1 MKRIRRLRELDQVP
15 VSTSWDAVRSTDPT
29 DDEAPLPA
37 PSRGR
42 RVVVIAVAFG
52 LFAASVGVFL
62 FTWGDDAPAPVV
74 GSPTPGDTGAATSL
88 TITCADGGA
97 RVSASTVALGT
108 EGVVLTIENPAGET
122 FVAMR
127 DPDEAGRSIGL
138 EIVDAG
144 SDRSVIA
151 MQPGQWIV
159 GCFSIQTFTSAEV
172 PVSAYPA
179 AFEVVD
185 PDGNWARI
193 QDASTCG
200 ESLPMPAETA
210 GIDAGLAGPLTG
222 TLLLQTRDD
231 RTGTTS
237 FYSVDADG
245 SDAQRLFPD
254 LVVDEAA
261 FSPDGTR
268 VALVISDSDGDPT
281 VTYAAREDGEIYVAN
296 ADGSDLTRLT
306 DNRASDDILHW
317 TPDGT
322 RLSFRSN
329 RDGELALYTMNADG
343 SDARQITPEGWSAD
357 SHDWWADGSRLVF
370 VGSDGR
376 EDGHGCRGDHE
387 IQVMQ
392 TGDGSITA
400 LTDDEWY
407 EQSPIW
413 SPDGSRI
420 AFSASDQSD
429 YAWEIFTMNADGSD
443 MRRVTDFRGYDA
455 GPVWSPDGSML
466 VFTSDRA
473 HDPDPRSEHQGGLP
487 FVMNADGSGVRPL
500 FTEEQLA
507 EMGIAP
513 SVEVFVEDWRA

>member
-1 MKRIRRLRELDQVP
+1 MYKRQ
-15 VSTSWDAVRSTDPT
+15 
-29 DDEAPLPA
+29 
-37 PSRGR
+37 
-42 RVVVIAVAFG
+42 
-52 LFAASVGVFL
+52 
-62 FTWGDDAPAPVV
+62 
-74 GSPTPGDTGAATSL
+74 
-88 TITCADGGA
+88 
-97 RVSASTVALGT
+97 
-108 EGVVLTIENPAGET
+108 IENPAGDT
-122 FVAMR
+122 YVAMR
-127 DPDEAGRSIGL
+127 DPENPGRSLGLEVGSAGRMATSF
-138 EIVDAG
+138 
-144 SDRSVIA
+144 A
-151 MQPGQWIV
+151 MAPGPWIV
-159 GCFSIQTFTSAEV
+159 GCFAVETYTSAET
-172 PVSAYPA
+172 PVSAYGA

-200 ESLPMPAETA
+200 DPLPAPAETA
-210 GIDAGLAGPLTG
+210 GAETDLAGPLSG
-222 TLLLQTRDD
+222 RLLVEVRDD
-231 RTGTTS
+231 DTGAMS
-237 FYSVDADG
+237 FYAVNANG
-245 SDAQRLFPD
+245 SGAQRLFPD
-254 LVVDEAA
+254 LVVDDVQ
-261 FSPDGTR
+261 FSPDGSR

-329 RDGELALYTMNADG
+329 RDGEVALYTMNADG
-343 SDARQITPEGWSAD
+343 SDAHQIIPEGWSAD
-357 SHDWWADGSRLVF
+357 SHDWSADGSQLVF

-392 TGDGSITA
+392 TGDGSVTA

-443 MRRVTDFRGYDA
+443 MHRVTDFRGYDA

-473 HDPDPRSEHQGGLP
+473 HDPDPRSGHQGGLP
-487 FVMNADGSGVRPL
+487 FVMNADGSGVQPL
-500 FTEEQLA
+500 FTEAQLDA
-507 EMGIAP
+507 MGIAP
-513 SVEVFVEDWRA
+513 GVEVFVEDWRA